1 MVHLNAV
8 ASMLRYCHSVSF
20 GANCI
25 FRANSLFF
33 YIDSYLLC
41 KMMGPLVISMVNF
54 LAETGVVGQVLET
67 GEDQDHPEVGAVV
80 MMLMVMMVYL
90 GVVAEVPEL
99 KVAGVAPQETMIMIG
114 L

>member
-1 MVHLNAV
+1 
-8 ASMLRYCHSVSF
+8 
-20 GANCI
+20 
-25 FRANSLFF
+25 
-33 YIDSYLLC
+33 
-41 KMMGPLVISMVNF
+41 MMGPLVISMVNF